1 MAISNFIKERLES
14 QEKAY
19 KELINRMQELSDEFM
34 KLNTQKLQLES
45 SITELRGLLKECNE
59 KE

>member
-14 QEKAY
+14 QEKAF

-45 SITELRGLLKECNE
+45 SITELRGLLKECSE